1 MQLFSLKAFS
11 FMCACI
17 FAVQVNAEVVDIDE
31 FTDLREWR
39 QSELTESFMRQLT
52 KDECVLKTVQ
62 SLFH

>member
-1 MQLFSLKAFS
+1 
-11 FMCACI
+11 MCACI